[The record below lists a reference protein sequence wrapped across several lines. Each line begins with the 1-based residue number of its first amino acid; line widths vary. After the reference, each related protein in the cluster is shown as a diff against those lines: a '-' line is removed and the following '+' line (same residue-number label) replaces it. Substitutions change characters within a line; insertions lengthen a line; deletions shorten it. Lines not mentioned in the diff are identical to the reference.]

1 MDQRFMTG
9 MLAYGAMKRL
19 CLALL
24 CCPAAIAFAYG
35 NDSPDV
41 QPFSVAI
48 EPKQLHEECVTLQA
62 GEKRKYY
69 WKADGPVDFN
79 IHYHV
84 DKDVF
89 YPVKRDGM
97 RGDGGTFTAKGAQ
110 DYCWMWTT
118 RDKPVKLEGRIES
131 R

>member
-1 MDQRFMTG
+1 MNRLVLG
-9 MLAYGAMKRL
+9 LA
-19 CLALL
+19 CLAPGALL
-24 CCPAAIAFAYG
+24 AYG

-41 QPFSVAI
+41 QPFSVAV
-48 EPKQLHEECVTLQA
+48 EAKQLHEECVKLQA

-84 DKDVF
+84 DQEVF

-110 DYCWMWTT
+110 DYCWMWTA
-118 RDKPVKLEGRIES
+118 RDKAVKLEGRIES
-131 R
+131 K